1 MRILIKSHDLELE
14 KQYPGI
20 SCKCIQIAECRAWW
34 SFNMDN
40 PLLECTTYNN
50 KHLYFDVGD
59 AARVIDLVDAIF
71 DCGVLDL
78 RNYQIKDEFG
88 RNYSYY

>member
-1 MRILIKSHDLELE
+1 MRILIKSHVLELE

-20 SCKCIQIAECRAWW
+20 SLQSIEILECRAWW
-34 SFNMDN
+34 RSSMDR
-40 PLLECTTYNN
+40 PLLMCTTYNN

-59 AARVIDLVDAIF
+59 VVRIIDLVDTIF
-71 DCGVLDL
+71 DCGILDL

-88 RNYSYY
+88 RNYLG